1 MWILFFIYISRL
13 YVDGAAQ
20 MGYGIGTYAGS
31 SLAINNIGFNPLAGN
46 FATGPTPQFNGNF
59 GSPPFNTTQ
68 IRNQANGTVTNDQ
81 NIEDISS
88 SSKENARM
96 VLLHLQKL
104 RGAVT
109 IEFTEMRGP
118 NQKFGSFCKINKP
131 NILFR
136 PLFSENCIVTTLLV

>member
-59 GSPPFNTTQ
+59 GPPPFNNTQ
-68 IRNQANGTVTNDQ
+68 IRNQADATVTNDQ
-81 NIEDISS
+81 KIEDISS
-88 SSKENARM
+88 NVNS
-96 VLLHLQKL
+96 
-104 RGAVT
+104 
-109 IEFTEMRGP
+109 FT
-118 NQKFGSFCKINKP
+118 FLISW
-131 NILFR
+131 
-136 PLFSENCIVTTLLV
+136 